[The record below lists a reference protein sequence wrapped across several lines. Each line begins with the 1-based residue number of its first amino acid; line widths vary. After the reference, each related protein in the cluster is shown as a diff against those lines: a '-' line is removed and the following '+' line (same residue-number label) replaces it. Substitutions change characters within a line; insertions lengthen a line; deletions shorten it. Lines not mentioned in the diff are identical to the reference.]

1 MGRSPIW
8 IKVYAPIWCPNVYR
22 REHLIHVYIAA
33 QMYIIRIRQKRR
45 GYYEMWIHNHF
56 WLLRLFFFP
65 IILKKK
71 NKKNNFRKKFD
82 TYIFRQKTSS
92 SGWLGTLSRFDI
104 DVIERRES
112 RGPASPPTSV
122 RNPIGRQGE
131 VISKTKSR
139 RLFSSLYFYFNMWA
153 ALCMETGL
161 RDDTLF
167 RGQDR
172 CPLFSYINLLR
183 LLQSM

>member
-8 IKVYAPIWCPNVYR
+8 IKVYAPIWCPSVYR

-112 RGPASPPTSV
+112 SASITTHFRAKPNRASRWSHFQNEIPTPVFLSLL
-122 RNPIGRQGE
+122 
-131 VISKTKSR
+131 
-139 RLFSSLYFYFNMWA
+139 LF
-153 ALCMETGL
+153 
-161 RDDTLF
+161 
-167 RGQDR
+167 
-172 CPLFSYINLLR
+172 
-183 LLQSM
+183 

>member
-8 IKVYAPIWCPNVYR
+8 IKVYAPIWCPSVYR

-71 NKKNNFRKKFD
+71 NKKNNFRKNFD
-82 TYIFRQKTSS
+82 TYIFRQKTRGDWVHSHVLILTSS
-92 SGWLGTLSRFDI
+92 NAVNREGQHRHPLPCETQSGVKVKSF
-104 DVIERRES
+104 
-112 RGPASPPTSV
+112 PK
-122 RNPIGRQGE
+122 RNPDACFPLSTFILICEQRFAWKQDY
-131 VISKTKSR
+131 VTT
-139 RLFSSLYFYFNMWA
+139 LYFA
-153 ALCMETGL
+153 AKIVVRSFL
-161 RDDTLF
+161 
-167 RGQDR
+167 
-172 CPLFSYINLLR
+172 I
-183 LLQSM
+183 